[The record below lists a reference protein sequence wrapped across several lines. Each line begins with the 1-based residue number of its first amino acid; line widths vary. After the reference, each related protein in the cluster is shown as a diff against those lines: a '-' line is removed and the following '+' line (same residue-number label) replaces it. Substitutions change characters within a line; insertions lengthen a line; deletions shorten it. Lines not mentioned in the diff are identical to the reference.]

1 MLYLKK
7 LLPKQKRSGSSLYLE
22 ILKKIMPK
30 HKDSNSP
37 LYLANNLLKIPKS
50 KRSQSHVEMI
60 LSFIL
65 FIGFIIF
72 IFIFINPLAKVDNKA
87 FVDRDIASIISY
99 ITKDVGKVSLFVRDG
114 LPSDE
119 WKNCINLNRDIEQ
132 HGLDY
137 FVQKHALTSP
147 VRYTIYYQDFTLSK
161 GDAIDCD
168 TPPKSYRMGS
178 FTTEK
183 MIVKENASELKNNPS
198 ILEIN
203 QFSFKI
209 TSMDGTVIEELSLDI
224 PKNIQVSSV
233 DIPLRMMDNN
243 GNIQD
248 VVLNIKIIPGGLR
261 RITLPTDDSSAG
273 GSVGVPGGPGG
284 TSPECSDG
292 VDNDGNGLTDYPNDP
307 GCSAPD
313 DPDEV
318 SDGGSV
324 PPPAPTGWDLSSAVY
339 DGKSFIVDETSSPVA
354 LTFKPDGTKMY
365 VLEDNDKTIYQ
376 YSLTNWDI
384 SSAQYEISFNVGEKT
399 SLPFDFAFNSEGT
412 KMYVVDYLDKTIYQY
427 SLTNWDISSAQ
438 YEISFSVAGQMS
450 SSATL
455 AFKPDGMKVY
465 VGRPTTNTIYQ
476 YPLTNWDISSAQYE
490 SNFDAKGFGRLF
502 STDIAFKS
510 DGNKMYTLELDS
522 TRTNNIDQYSITD
535 WDISSAQ
542 DDFVSF
548 SAKAQTSYPV
558 AFAFKPDGT
567 KMYVLGYYDKTIY
580 QYSTV
585 TPS

>member
-1 MLYLKK
+1 MSATFFRRLMDNS
-7 LLPKQKRSGSSLYLE
+7 KRSNSHLHSVTKFIRLPESKRSNSPLCLD
-22 ILKKIMPK
+22 ILKTIMPK
-30 HKDSNSP
+30 HKGSNSP
-37 LYLANNLLKIPKS
+37 LCLANNLLKIPKS

-384 SSAQYEISFNVGEKT
+384 SSAQYE
-399 SLPFDFAFNSEGT
+399 
-412 KMYVVDYLDKTIYQY
+412 
-427 SLTNWDISSAQ
+427 
-438 YEISFSVAGQMS
+438 
-450 SSATL
+450 
-455 AFKPDGMKVY
+455 
-465 VGRPTTNTIYQ
+465 
-476 YPLTNWDISSAQYE
+476 